1 MLQLGLV
8 LGYSGRD
15 FTIDIDL
22 IQEAEALGYRSIW
35 TSEAY
40 GSDAV
45 TPAAWILAQT
55 ERMTVGTALMQMPA
69 RTPACAAMTAMTL
82 QALSGGR
89 FVLGVGPSGPQ
100 VIEGWHGV
108 AYGKPHER
116 LREYVS
122 IVRRIVA
129 REEPVVHEGM
139 HYALPYRGPDAT
151 GLGKPLKSIIH
162 ARHPLPIYTGSV
174 SPAGLRLAGE
184 ITDGLFPLFM
194 MPERAHVY
202 RDPLVEGFRRGGHG
216 ETREGFAI
224 APFVDVK
231 IDEDHA
237 RALLTVKQSLALY
250 VGGMGARGR
259 NFYNDYAKQV
269 GLRRGR
275 RDHPGPVPLRRQ
287 AGRGDGRAR
296 RVRRRHRPGRAE
308 GAYQGAAGGV
318 EDGGGRGVC
327 NGALA
332 CRRRAGGNLLPR
344 RGVAVA
350 TAPLGGG
357 AGGAP

>member
-15 FTIDIDL
+15 FAIDIDL
-22 IQEAEALGYRSIW
+22 VREAESLGYQSIW

-45 TPAAWILAQT
+45 TPAAWILART

-89 FVLGVGPSGPQ
+89 FVLGIGPSGPQ

-139 HYALPYRGPDAT
+139 HYAMPYLGPDAT

-162 ARHPLPIYTGSV
+162 SRHPLPIYTGSV

-202 RDPLVEGFRRGGHG
+202 REPLVEGFRRGGHG
-216 ETREGFAI
+216 EQRKDFAI
-224 APFVDVK
+224 TPFVDVK
-231 IDEDHA
+231 IDDDHA
-237 RALLTVKQSLALY
+237 RALLSVKQSLALY

-259 NFYNDYAKQV
+259 NFYNDYARRLGFGEAAEVIQDRFLSGDKQGAVAAVPDEFADGIALV
-269 GLRRGR
+269 GPKAHIRERLAAWKQAEAEGSVTALLLA
-275 RDHPGPVPLRRQ
+275 G
-287 AGRGDGRAR
+287 AGREEIRFL
-296 RVRRRHRPGRAE
+296 AE
-308 GAYQGAAGGV
+308 
-318 EDGGGRGVC
+318 E
-327 NGALA
+327 
-332 CRRRAGGNLLPR
+332 LL
-344 RGVAVA
+344 
-350 TAPLGGG
+350 
-357 AGGAP
+357 

>member
-15 FTIDIDL
+15 FAIDIDL

-45 TPAAWILAQT
+45 TPAAWILART

-108 AYGKPHER
+108 PYGKPHER

-139 HYALPYRGPDAT
+139 HYAMPYRGPDST

-162 ARHPLPIYTGSV
+162 ASHPLPIYTGSV

-202 RDPLVEGFRRGGHG
+202 REPLVEGFRRGGHG
-216 ETREGFAI
+216 ERREGFAI
-224 APFVDVK
+224 APFVNVK
-231 IDEDHA
+231 IDDDHA
-237 RALLTVKQSLALY
+237 RALLSVKQSLALY
-250 VGGMGARGR
+250 VGGMGAKGR
-259 NFYNDYAKQV
+259 NFYNDYARRLGFGEAAEVIQDRFLSGDKQGAVEAVPDEFADGIALV
-269 GLRRGR
+269 GPKAHIRERLSAWKQAEAEGSVTALLLA
-275 RDHPGPVPLRRQ
+275 G
-287 AGRGDGRAR
+287 AGREE
-296 RVRRRHRPGRAE
+296 VRFLAE
-308 GAYQGAAGGV
+308 
-318 EDGGGRGVC
+318 E
-327 NGALA
+327 
-332 CRRRAGGNLLPR
+332 LL
-344 RGVAVA
+344 
-350 TAPLGGG
+350 
-357 AGGAP
+357 

>member
-15 FTIDIDL
+15 FAIDIDL
-22 IQEAEALGYRSIW
+22 VREAESLGYQSIW

-45 TPAAWILAQT
+45 TPAAWILART

-89 FVLGVGPSGPQ
+89 FVLGIGPSGPQ

-139 HYALPYRGPDAT
+139 HYAMPYLGPDAT

-162 ARHPLPIYTGSV
+162 SRHPLPIYTGSV

-202 RDPLVEGFRRGGHG
+202 REPLVEGFRRGGHG
-216 ETREGFAI
+216 ERREDFAI
-224 APFVDVK
+224 APFVNVK
-231 IDEDHA
+231 IDDDHA
-237 RALLTVKQSLALY
+237 RALLSVKQSLALY

-259 NFYNDYAKQV
+259 NFYNDYARRLGFGEAAEVIQDRFLSGDKQGAVMAVPDEFADGIALV
-269 GLRRGR
+269 GPKAHIRERLAAWKQAETEGSVTALLLA
-275 RDHPGPVPLRRQ
+275 G
-287 AGRGDGRAR
+287 AGREEIRFL
-296 RVRRRHRPGRAE
+296 AE
-308 GAYQGAAGGV
+308 
-318 EDGGGRGVC
+318 E
-327 NGALA
+327 
-332 CRRRAGGNLLPR
+332 LL
-344 RGVAVA
+344 
-350 TAPLGGG
+350 
-357 AGGAP
+357 

>member
-15 FTIDIDL
+15 FAIDIDL
-22 IQEAEALGYRSIW
+22 IQEAEALGYQSIW

-69 RTPACAAMTAMTL
+69 RTPACAAMTATTL

-89 FVLGVGPSGPQ
+89 FRFSGVGPSGPQ

-108 AYGKPHER
+108 PYGKPHER
-116 LREYVS
+116 LREYVL
-122 IVRRIVA
+122 IVRKIVA

-139 HYALPYRGPDAT
+139 HYSLPYRGPDAT

-162 ARHPLPIYTGSV
+162 ASHPLPIYTGSV
-174 SPAGLRLAGE
+174 SPAGIRLAGE

-202 RDPLVEGFRRGGHG
+202 RDSLVEGFRKGGHG
-216 ETREGFAI
+216 DQREGFAI
-224 APFVDVK
+224 APFVDVR
-231 IDEDHA
+231 IDDDHA
-237 RALLTVKQSLALY
+237 RALLQVKQSLALY

-259 NFYNDYAKQV
+259 NFYNDYAKRLGFGEAAGVIQDRFLSGDKQGAVEAVPDEFADSIALV
-269 GLRRGR
+269 GPKAHIRERLAAWKTAAAEGSVTALLLA
-275 RDHPGPVPLRRQ
+275 G
-287 AGRGDGRAR
+287 AGREEIRFL
-296 RVRRRHRPGRAE
+296 AE
-308 GAYQGAAGGV
+308 
-318 EDGGGRGVC
+318 E
-327 NGALA
+327 
-332 CRRRAGGNLLPR
+332 LL
-344 RGVAVA
+344 
-350 TAPLGGG
+350 
-357 AGGAP
+357 

>member
-15 FTIDIDL
+15 FAIDIDL
-22 IQEAEALGYRSIW
+22 IQEAETLGYRSIW

-55 ERMTVGTALMQMPA
+55 RTMTVGTALMQMPA

-82 QALSGGR
+82 QALSDGR

-108 AYGKPHER
+108 AYGKPHGR

-122 IVRRIVA
+122 IVRKIVA
-129 REEPVVHEGM
+129 REEPVVHEGA

-162 ARHPLPIYTGSV
+162 ARHPLRIYTGSV

-202 RDPLVEGFRRGGHG
+202 REPLREGFRKGGHG
-216 ETREGFAI
+216 ERREGFAI

-231 IDEDHA
+231 IDDDHA
-237 RALLTVKQSLALY
+237 RALLRVKQSLALY

-259 NFYNDYAKQV
+259 NFYNDYAKRLGFGGAAETIQERFLSGDKEGAVMAVPDEFADGISLV
-269 GLRRGR
+269 GPKAHIRERLAAWKKAAADGSVTALLLA
-275 RDHPGPVPLRRQ
+275 G
-287 AGRGDGRAR
+287 AGREEIRF
-296 RVRRRHRPGRAE
+296 VAE
-308 GAYQGAAGGV
+308 EV
-318 EDGGGRGVC
+318 
-327 NGALA
+327 L
-332 CRRRAGGNLLPR
+332 
-344 RGVAVA
+344 
-350 TAPLGGG
+350 
-357 AGGAP
+357 

>member
-1 MLQLGLV
+1 
-8 LGYSGRD
+8 
-15 FTIDIDL
+15 
-22 IQEAEALGYRSIW
+22 
-35 TSEAY
+35 
-40 GSDAV
+40 
-45 TPAAWILAQT
+45 
-55 ERMTVGTALMQMPA
+55 MQMPA

-162 ARHPLPIYTGSV
+162 ARHPAADLYRLGLACRSQ
-174 SPAGLRLAGE
+174 AGRR
-184 ITDGLFPLFM
+184 DHRRLFPLFM

-237 RALLTVKQSLALY
+237 RALLAVKQSLALY

-259 NFYNDYAKQV
+259 NFYNTMRA
-269 GLRRGR
+269 GWLGRGR
-275 RDHPGPVPLRRQ
+275 QDHPGFVPFRRQ
-287 AGRGDGRAR
+287 AGCGDGCAR
-296 RVRRRHRPGRAE
+296 RVLPTASALVGPKTHIRERLAAWKSAAAE
-308 GAYQGAAGGV
+308 G
-318 EDGGGRGVC
+318 
-327 NGALA
+327 L
-332 CRRRAGGNLLPR
+332 
-344 RGVAVA
+344 
-350 TAPLGGG
+350 
-357 AGGAP
+357 

>member
-15 FTIDIDL
+15 FAIDIDL
-22 IQEAEALGYRSIW
+22 IREAETLGYQSIW

-108 AYGKPHER
+108 PYGKPHER

-122 IVRRIVA
+122 IVRRIVT

-139 HYALPYRGPDAT
+139 HYAMPYRGPDST

-162 ARHPLPIYTGSV
+162 ASHPLPIYTGSV

-194 MPERAHVY
+194 VPERAHVY
-202 RDPLVEGFRRGGHG
+202 RVPLVEGFRRGGHG
-216 ETREGFAI
+216 EGARGLRHRPLRQREDRRRPRPCPALGQAI
-224 APFVDVK
+224 
-231 IDEDHA
+231 A
-237 RALLTVKQSLALY
+237 RALRRRHGCAK
-250 VGGMGARGR
+250 GR
-259 NFYNDYAKQV
+259 NFYNDYA
-269 GLRRGR
+269 RRLGFGEAAEVIQDKLPLGR
-275 RDHPGPVPLRRQ
+275 Q
-287 AGRGDGRAR
+287 TGRGGGRAR
-296 RVRRRHRPGRAE
+296 RVRRRHRPGWAE
-308 GAYQGAAGGV
+308 SAHQGAACGM
-318 EDGGGRGVC
+318 E
-327 NGALA
+327 AE
-332 CRRRAGGNLLPR
+332 RRPRAR
-344 RGVAVA
+344 
-350 TAPLGGG
+350 
-357 AGGAP
+357 

>member
-15 FTIDIDL
+15 FTIEIDL

-45 TPAAWILAQT
+45 TPAAWILART

-89 FVLGVGPSGPQ
+89 FVLGIGPSGPQ

-122 IVRRIVA
+122 IVRSIVA

-139 HYALPYRGPDAT
+139 HYSLPYRGPDAT

-162 ARHPLPIYTGSV
+162 ARQPLPIYTGSV

-202 RDPLVEGFRRGGHG
+202 RDPLVEGFRKGGHG
-216 ETREGFAI
+216 AQREGFAI

-231 IDEDHA
+231 IDDDHA
-237 RALLTVKQSLALY
+237 RALLKVKQSLALY

-259 NFYNDYAKQV
+259 NFYNDYARRLGFGEAARTIQDRFLSGDKQGAVEAVPDEFADGVSLV
-269 GLRRGR
+269 GPKAHIRERLAAWRKAEAEGSVTALLLA
-275 RDHPGPVPLRRQ
+275 G
-287 AGRGDGRAR
+287 AGRKEIRFL
-296 RVRRRHRPGRAE
+296 AE
-308 GAYQGAAGGV
+308 
-318 EDGGGRGVC
+318 E
-327 NGALA
+327 
-332 CRRRAGGNLLPR
+332 LL
-344 RGVAVA
+344 
-350 TAPLGGG
+350 
-357 AGGAP
+357 

>member
-15 FTIDIDL
+15 FAIDIDL
-22 IQEAEALGYRSIW
+22 VREAESLGYQSIW

-45 TPAAWILAQT
+45 TPAAWILART
-55 ERMTVGTALMQMPA
+55 ERLTVGTALMQMPA

-108 AYGKPHER
+108 PYGKPHER

-122 IVRRIVA
+122 IVRKIVA

-139 HYALPYRGPDAT
+139 HYAMPYLGPDAT

-162 ARHPLPIYTGSV
+162 SRHPLPIYTGSV
-174 SPAGLRLAGE
+174 SPVGLRLAGE

-202 RDPLVEGFRRGGHG
+202 REPLVEGFRRGGHG
-216 ETREGFAI
+216 ERREDFAI
-224 APFVDVK
+224 TPFVNVK
-231 IDEDHA
+231 IDDDHA
-237 RALLTVKQSLALY
+237 RALLSVKQSLALY

-259 NFYNDYAKQV
+259 NFYNDYARRLGFGEAAEVIQDRFLSGDKQGAVEAVPDEFADGIALV
-269 GLRRGR
+269 GPKVHIRERLAAWKQAEAEGSVTALLLA
-275 RDHPGPVPLRRQ
+275 G
-287 AGRGDGRAR
+287 AGREEIRFL
-296 RVRRRHRPGRAE
+296 AE
-308 GAYQGAAGGV
+308 
-318 EDGGGRGVC
+318 E
-327 NGALA
+327 
-332 CRRRAGGNLLPR
+332 LL
-344 RGVAVA
+344 
-350 TAPLGGG
+350 
-357 AGGAP
+357 

>member
-15 FTIDIDL
+15 FAIDIDL
-22 IQEAEALGYRSIW
+22 VREAESLGYQSIW

-45 TPAAWILAQT
+45 TPAAWILART

-139 HYALPYRGPDAT
+139 HYAMPYLGPDAT

-162 ARHPLPIYTGSV
+162 SRHPLPIYTGSV

-202 RDPLVEGFRRGGHG
+202 REPLVEGFRRGGHG
-216 ETREGFAI
+216 ERRKDFAI

-231 IDEDHA
+231 IDDDHA
-237 RALLTVKQSLALY
+237 RALLSVKQSLALY

-259 NFYNDYAKQV
+259 NFYNDYARRLGFGEAAEVIQDRFLAGDKQGAVAAVPDEFADGIALV
-269 GLRRGR
+269 GPKAHIRERLAAWKQAEAEGSVTALLLA
-275 RDHPGPVPLRRQ
+275 G
-287 AGRGDGRAR
+287 AGREEIRFL
-296 RVRRRHRPGRAE
+296 AE
-308 GAYQGAAGGV
+308 
-318 EDGGGRGVC
+318 E
-327 NGALA
+327 
-332 CRRRAGGNLLPR
+332 LL
-344 RGVAVA
+344 
-350 TAPLGGG
+350 
-357 AGGAP
+357 

>member
-15 FTIDIDL
+15 FAIDIDL
-22 IQEAEALGYRSIW
+22 VREAESLGYQSIW

-45 TPAAWILAQT
+45 TPAAWILAGT

-139 HYALPYRGPDAT
+139 HYAMPYLGPDAT

-162 ARHPLPIYTGSV
+162 SRHPLPIYTGSV

-202 RDPLVEGFRRGGHG
+202 REPLVEGFRRGGHG
-216 ETREGFAI
+216 ERREDFAI
-224 APFVDVK
+224 TPFVDVK
-231 IDEDHA
+231 IDDDHA
-237 RALLTVKQSLALY
+237 RALLSVKQSLALY

-259 NFYNDYAKQV
+259 NFYNDYARRLGFSEAAEVIQDRFLSGDKQGAVMAVPDEFADGIALV
-269 GLRRGR
+269 GPKAHIRERLAAWKQADSEGSVTALLLA
-275 RDHPGPVPLRRQ
+275 G
-287 AGRGDGRAR
+287 AGREEIRFL
-296 RVRRRHRPGRAE
+296 AE
-308 GAYQGAAGGV
+308 
-318 EDGGGRGVC
+318 E
-327 NGALA
+327 
-332 CRRRAGGNLLPR
+332 LL
-344 RGVAVA
+344 
-350 TAPLGGG
+350 
-357 AGGAP
+357 

>member
-22 IQEAEALGYRSIW
+22 VQEAESLGYESIW

-45 TPAAWILAQT
+45 TPATWILART

-89 FVLGVGPSGPQ
+89 FVLGIGPSGPQ

-122 IVRRIVA
+122 IVRSIVA

-151 GLGKPLKSIIH
+151 GLGKPLKSILH

-202 RDPLVEGFRRGGHG
+202 LDPLTEGFRRGGHG
-216 ETREGFAI
+216 ERREGFAI
-224 APFVDVK
+224 APFVQTR

-237 RALLTVKQSLALY
+237 RALAPVKQSLALY

-259 NFYNDYAKQV
+259 NFYNDYAHRLGFGEAAQRIQD
-269 GLRRGR
+269 LF
-275 RDHPGPVPLRRQ
+275 L
-287 AGRGDGRAR
+287 AGDK
-296 RVRRRHRPGRAE
+296 
-308 GAYQGAAGGV
+308 QGAAEAV
-318 EDGGGRGVC
+318 PDEFADGIALVGPRAHIRERLAAWKKAADE
-327 NGALA
+327 GAVTA
-332 CRRRAGGNLLPR
+332 LL
-344 RGVAVA
+344 
-350 TAPLGGG
+350 LGG
-357 AGGAP
+357 AGRDEVRFLAEEML

>member
-15 FTIDIDL
+15 FAIDIDL
-22 IQEAEALGYRSIW
+22 VREAESLGYQSIW

-45 TPAAWILAQT
+45 TPAAWILART

-82 QALSGGR
+82 QALSDGR
-89 FVLGVGPSGPQ
+89 FVLGIGPSGPQ

-108 AYGKPHER
+108 PYGKPHER

-139 HYALPYRGPDAT
+139 HYAMPYLGPDAT

-162 ARHPLPIYTGSV
+162 SRHPLPIYTGSV

-202 RDPLVEGFRRGGHG
+202 REPLVEGFRRGGHG
-216 ETREGFAI
+216 ERRKDFAI
-224 APFVDVK
+224 APFVNVK
-231 IDEDHA
+231 IDDDHA
-237 RALLTVKQSLALY
+237 RALVSVKQSLALY

-259 NFYNDYAKQV
+259 NFYNDYARRLGFGEAAEVIQDRFLSGDKQGAVAAVPDEFADGIALV
-269 GLRRGR
+269 GPKAHIRERLAAWKQAEAEGSVTALLLA
-275 RDHPGPVPLRRQ
+275 G
-287 AGRGDGRAR
+287 AGREEIRFL
-296 RVRRRHRPGRAE
+296 AE
-308 GAYQGAAGGV
+308 
-318 EDGGGRGVC
+318 E
-327 NGALA
+327 
-332 CRRRAGGNLLPR
+332 LL
-344 RGVAVA
+344 
-350 TAPLGGG
+350 
-357 AGGAP
+357 

>member
-139 HYALPYRGPDAT
+139 HYSLPYRGPDAT

-202 RDPLVEGFRRGGHG
+202 RDPLVEGFPPGRPRRDARGLRHRPLRRCEDRRGSRACAARG
-216 ETREGFAI
+216 ETI
-224 APFVDVK
+224 
-231 IDEDHA
+231 A
-237 RALLTVKQSLALY
+237 RALC
-250 VGGMGARGR
+250 
-259 NFYNDYAKQV
+259 
-269 GLRRGR
+269 RR
-275 RDHPGPVPLRRQ
+275 H
-287 AGRGDGRAR
+287 GRAR
-296 RVRRRHRPGRAE
+296 A
-308 GAYQGAAGGV
+308 Q
-318 EDGGGRGVC
+318 
-327 NGALA
+327 
-332 CRRRAGGNLLPR
+332 LLQ
-344 RGVAVA
+344 
-350 TAPLGGG
+350 
-357 AGGAP
+357 

>member
-15 FTIDIDL
+15 FAIDIDL
-22 IQEAEALGYRSIW
+22 VREAESLGYQSIW

-45 TPAAWILAQT
+45 TPAAWILART

-89 FVLGVGPSGPQ
+89 FVLGIGPSGPQ

-139 HYALPYRGPDAT
+139 HYAMPYLGPDAT

-162 ARHPLPIYTGSV
+162 SRHPLSIYTGSV

-202 RDPLVEGFRRGGHG
+202 REPLIEGFRRGGHG
-216 ETREGFAI
+216 ERREDFAI
-224 APFVDVK
+224 TPFVDVK
-231 IDEDHA
+231 IDDDHA
-237 RALLTVKQSLALY
+237 RALLSVKQSLALY

-259 NFYNDYAKQV
+259 NFYNDYARRLGFGEAAEVIQDRFLSGDKQGAVMAVPDEFADGIALV
-269 GLRRGR
+269 GPKAHIRERLAAWKQAETEGSVTALLLA
-275 RDHPGPVPLRRQ
+275 G
-287 AGRGDGRAR
+287 AGREEIRFL
-296 RVRRRHRPGRAE
+296 AE
-308 GAYQGAAGGV
+308 
-318 EDGGGRGVC
+318 E
-327 NGALA
+327 
-332 CRRRAGGNLLPR
+332 LL
-344 RGVAVA
+344 
-350 TAPLGGG
+350 
-357 AGGAP
+357 

>member
-8 LGYSGRD
+8 LGYQGRD
-15 FTIDIDL
+15 FAIDIEL
-22 IQEAEALGYRSIW
+22 IREAEALGYRSIW

-45 TPAAWILAQT
+45 TPATWILAQT

-69 RTPACAAMTAMTL
+69 RTPACAAMTALTL

-89 FVLGVGPSGPQ
+89 FVLGIGPSGPQ

-129 REEPVVHEGM
+129 REEPVVHEGT
-139 HYALPYRGPDAT
+139 HYAMPYRGSDAT
-151 GLGKPLKSIIH
+151 GLGKPLKSILH
-162 ARHPLPIYTGSV
+162 ARHPLPIHTGSV
-174 SPAGLRLAGE
+174 TPAGIRLAGE

-202 RDPLVEGFRRGGHG
+202 REPLVEGFRRGGHG
-216 ETREGFAI
+216 EQREDYAI
-224 APFVDVK
+224 QPFVTTK
-231 IDEDHA
+231 IDDDHG
-237 RALLTVKQSLALY
+237 RALFAVKQSLALY

-259 NFYNDYAKQV
+259 NFYNDYA
-269 GLRRGR
+269 RRLGF
-275 RDHPGPVPLRRQ
+275 GEA
-287 AGRGDGRAR
+287 AGVIQERFLSGDK
-296 RVRRRHRPGRAE
+296 
-308 GAYQGAAGGV
+308 QGAADAV
-318 EDGGGRGVC
+318 PDEFADGI
-327 NGALA
+327 ALVGPKA
-332 CRRRAGGNLLPR
+332 HIRERLAAWKQAAAEGSVTALL
-344 RGVAVA
+344 
-350 TAPLGGG
+350 LGG
-357 AGGAP
+357 AGREEIRFLAEELL

>member
-1 MLQLGLV
+1 
-8 LGYSGRD
+8 
-15 FTIDIDL
+15 
-22 IQEAEALGYRSIW
+22 
-35 TSEAY
+35 
-40 GSDAV
+40 
-45 TPAAWILAQT
+45 
-55 ERMTVGTALMQMPA
+55 
-69 RTPACAAMTAMTL
+69 MTAMTL

-122 IVRRIVA
+122 IVRKIVA

-139 HYALPYRGPDAT
+139 HYSLPYRGPDAT

-162 ARHPLPIYTGSV
+162 AREPLPIYTGSV

-202 RDPLVEGFRRGGHG
+202 REPLVEGFRRGDHG
-216 ETREGFAI
+216 ERREGFAI

-231 IDEDHA
+231 IDDDHA
-237 RALLTVKQSLALY
+237 HALLAVKQSLALY

-259 NFYNDYAKQV
+259 NFYNDYAKRLGFGEAAETIQDLFLSGDKKGAVMAVPDEFADGIALV
-269 GLRRGR
+269 GPKAHIRERLAAWKAAEAEGSVTALLLA
-275 RDHPGPVPLRRQ
+275 G
-287 AGRGDGRAR
+287 AGREEIRFL
-296 RVRRRHRPGRAE
+296 AE
-308 GAYQGAAGGV
+308 
-318 EDGGGRGVC
+318 E
-327 NGALA
+327 
-332 CRRRAGGNLLPR
+332 LL
-344 RGVAVA
+344 
-350 TAPLGGG
+350 
-357 AGGAP
+357 

>member
-15 FTIDIDL
+15 FSIDIDL
-22 IQEAEALGYRSIW
+22 IREAEALGYGSIW

-45 TPAAWILAQT
+45 TPAAWILART

-89 FVLGVGPSGPQ
+89 FVLGIGPSGPQ
-100 VIEGWHGV
+100 VVEGWHGV
-108 AYGKPHER
+108 AYGKPLER

-129 REEPVVHEGM
+129 REEPVVHEGT
-139 HYALPYRGPDAT
+139 HYAMPYRGADAT

-162 ARHPLPIYTGSV
+162 ARHGLPIHTGSV
-174 SPAGLRLAGE
+174 TPGGLRLAGE

-202 RDPLVEGFRRGGHG
+202 REPLTEGFRRGGHG
-216 ETREGFAI
+216 ERRADFVI
-224 APFVDVK
+224 APFVDVR
-231 IDEDHA
+231 IDDDHA
-237 RALLTVKQSLALY
+237 RALLAVKRSLALY
-250 VGGMGARGR
+250 VGGMGAPGR
-259 NFYNDYAKQV
+259 NFYTDYARRLGFGEAAARIQDLFLAGDREGAVAAVPDEFADGIALVGPRAHIRERLAAWKQAAAEGSV
-269 GLRRGR
+269 TALLLAG
-275 RDHPGPVPLRRQ
+275 
-287 AGRGDGRAR
+287 AGREEIRFL
-296 RVRRRHRPGRAE
+296 AE
-308 GAYQGAAGGV
+308 
-318 EDGGGRGVC
+318 E
-327 NGALA
+327 
-332 CRRRAGGNLLPR
+332 LL
-344 RGVAVA
+344 
-350 TAPLGGG
+350 
-357 AGGAP
+357 